1 MNRTARLVLL
11 WTAALLCVAG
21 AALAIAW
28 ARFVPN
34 DQEVAQRIVAQAE
47 ARLGVKVSIGAARL
61 KLWPQPELVI
71 EDARTVQP
79 EPIVLKRLVAQA
91 RLLPLLRGRVE
102 VDAVLVDGA
111 TLPQLSLRGLRVRP
125 AAEAQADTG
134 TLQVARLDF
143 RDVVWITRHGL
154 PLEFSG
160 NAQFG
165 PDWEL
170 RQADVVRPGVQPA
183 VHLAL
188 TPLGSQHWKV
198 AIEAG
203 GGSANG
209 EMELRTAADGSL
221 ALTGKLAPRGID
233 VAAALA
239 GFKRHSALRGK
250 ASGETTLSAKG
261 ASIGELAR
269 SLHTRTL
276 FTMAAPT
283 LLHIDVDKAIRS
295 FGQERA
301 GQTALLSLTG
311 QMDTQNGPDG
321 MVVRYTALD
330 ARGQTFSATGQGSI
344 ANRRIDG
351 ELTVQLAGGLVGV
364 PLKVTGPLKHP
375 QVSVPASAVAGA
387 TAGAVIGTAV
397 LPGIGTA
404 IGASVGAA
412 VGKLFGGGTDAN
424 RKAAPG
430 R

>member
-1 MNRTARLVLL
+1 MHRTARLVLA
-11 WTAALLCVAG
+11 WTAALLLLAV

-34 DQEVAQRIVAQAE
+34 DAEVAQRLAAQVE
-47 ARLGVKVSIGAARL
+47 ARLGVKVSIGAAHL
-61 KLWPQPELVI
+61 KLWPKPELVI

-79 EPIVLKRLVAQA
+79 EPIALKRLVAQA

-102 VDAVLVDGA
+102 VDDVLVDGA

-125 AAEAQADTG
+125 ADGGDAG
-134 TLQVARLDF
+134 TLQVARLEF
-143 RDVVWITRHGL
+143 RDVVWITRHGV

-160 NAQFG
+160 SAQFG

-198 AIEAG
+198 QIEAG

-209 EMELRTAADGSL
+209 EMELKTAADGSL

-239 GFKRHSALRGK
+239 SFKRHSALRGK
-250 ASGETTLSAKG
+250 ASGETTLSASG
-261 ASIGELAR
+261 ASIGDLAR

-276 FTMAAPT
+276 FTVASPT

-295 FGQERA
+295 FGQERE
-301 GQTALLSLTG
+301 GQTALLSLAG

-321 MVVRYTALD
+321 MVVRYTALQ
-330 ARGQTFSATGQGSI
+330 AKGQTFSATGQGSI

-364 PLKVTGPLKHP
+364 PLKVTGPLSKP

-412 VGKLFGGGTDAN
+412 VGKLFGGNDAGK
-424 RKAAPG
+424 KAPA